1 MVKEER
7 LRSKI
12 LYKIELFL
20 LKIIPML
27 MAVCSACN
35 SILSYFDIEVVIIN
49 YIGGVSLLPL
59 IFLYLSS
66 YVFKFCAF
74 HRLFI
79 HYYAFI
85 DILNVSDHYLHP
97 YFNEKI
103 VTGLHDGVTVV
114 FIITAIIM
122 YIYKYKREKCM
133 KVLNSCGNT
142 EVLE

>member
-1 MVKEER
+1 MEVEER

-35 SILSYFDIEVVIIN
+35 SILSYFNIEVTIIN

-66 YVFKFCAF
+66 YVFKFCAY
-74 HRLFI
+74 HRMFL
-79 HYYAFI
+79 
-85 DILNVSDHYLHP
+85 HYLLITDIINIYDYHIGIP
-97 YFNEKI
+97 LDNLEYLCLHMI
-103 VTGLHDGVTVV
+103 VTVISM
-114 FIITAIIM
+114 FI
-122 YIYKYKREKCM
+122 
-133 KVLNSCGNT
+133 VLYLYMNRKKKNSK
-142 EVLE
+142 

>member
-1 MVKEER
+1 MAVEER
-7 LRSKI
+7 LRSKL

-66 YVFKFCAF
+66 YVFKFCAY
-74 HRLFI
+74 HRMFL
-79 HYYAFI
+79 
-85 DILNVSDHYLHP
+85 HYLLITDIINIYDYHIGIP
-97 YFNEKI
+97 LDNLEYLCLHMI
-103 VTGLHDGVTVV
+103 VTIISM
-114 FIITAIIM
+114 FI
-122 YIYKYKREKCM
+122 
-133 KVLNSCGNT
+133 VLYLYMNRKKKNNK
-142 EVLE
+142 

>member
-1 MVKEER
+1 MVVEER
-7 LRSKI
+7 LRSKL

-66 YVFKFCAF
+66 YVFKFCAY
-74 HRLFI
+74 HRMFL
-79 HYYAFI
+79 
-85 DILNVSDHYLHP
+85 HYLLITDIINIYDYHIGIP
-97 YFNEKI
+97 LDNLEYLCLHMI
-103 VTGLHDGVTVV
+103 VTVISM
-114 FIITAIIM
+114 FI
-122 YIYKYKREKCM
+122 
-133 KVLNSCGNT
+133 VLYLYMNRKKKNNK
-142 EVLE
+142 

>member
-1 MVKEER
+1 MDVEER

-12 LYKIELFL
+12 LYKIELLL

-66 YVFKFCAF
+66 YVFKFCAY
-74 HRLFI
+74 HRMFLHFLLI
-79 HYYAFI
+79 T
-85 DILNVSDHYLHP
+85 DIINIYDYHIGIPLDDLEYLCLHM
-97 YFNEKI
+97 I
-103 VTGLHDGVTVV
+103 VT
-114 FIITAIIM
+114 IISMFTILYLYM
-122 YIYKYKREKCM
+122 NRKKKNN
-133 KVLNSCGNT
+133 K
-142 EVLE
+142 